1 MKTEPDG
8 IPEDNNKVKK
18 VFTTSFTP
26 SNISDLDKRF
36 FILYYSILVFIFANS
51 IGSYQNRK
59 ANSIILIIGLS
70 LSVFA
75 SVLSIIMI
83 LIEMHQTLKKHF
95 KTRIYSA
102 LYIITGT
109 VIVLTDPKVLSLLSQ
124 TNLSSA
130 SQCRFLLF
138 PYYLLG
144 SRYLIKS
151 RLFYFLV
158 SYLILV
164 ACFLLT
170 WSMSS
175 ILLHI
180 LSYSL
185 LSIFIY
191 SLSSEIKVHTEI
203 YDAIGSEEYSSFN
216 ILSPNTPLE
225 EILSEIHE
233 GIEKIMNISKST
245 PPTIQKIYRKLI
257 KLLKSIMD
265 KIQKTDNIY
274 QPRIDLVTKNMDEE
288 DKIYIEQECF
298 EKISLEVNR
307 FKRRQSEQKII
318 QRRPFEYGVSELSG
332 FLRQIGKEW
341 NFDSFFVAKCS
352 KTPAVIVGKYT
363 VKMYGLD
370 ELYKISDDVLDGFL
384 NELESKYLDNPY
396 HNSTHGADVM
406 CSFSFF
412 LTKSRL
418 SDSMTTLE
426 WLSGIVASLGH
437 DVGHPGKNNRFLIMT
452 SNEIAIQYNDI
463 SVLEM
468 MHSSIIFQIVSNQS
482 HNIFLN
488 LTVEKFMIVRKL
500 IIDMIL
506 ATDMS
511 KHFDLL
517 SYMRTKYNE
526 NSDFNNK
533 DIRADLFRLC
543 IKSADVGHAAK
554 NIELHEK
561 WCYLVIEEFFTQGDE
576 EKKRGLPVSMYCDR
590 DNTNIAKSQAGFIKN
605 IVLNLFT
612 TLNFILAS
620 DEIEATCINQLKQNE
635 AYWES
640 LGKQRNLSSIQKSHE
655 VKQKENILP
664 ILKRKSIRKGS
675 LPPVYKPNKY

>member
-8 IPEDNNKVKK
+8 SPEDNNKLRKA
-18 VFTTSFTP
+18 FTTSFTT

-51 IGSYQNRK
+51 IGSYQNKK
-59 ANSIILIIGLS
+59 ANSIILIIGIS

-83 LIEMHQTLKKHF
+83 LIEMHHTLKKKF
-95 KTRIYSA
+95 KTQIYA
-102 LYIITGT
+102 TLYIITGT
-109 VIVLTDPKVLSLLSQ
+109 VIILTDPKVLSLFSQ
-124 TNLSSA
+124 ANLSSS
-130 SQCRFLLF
+130 SQCIFLLF
-138 PYYLLG
+138 PYFLLG

-151 RLFYFLV
+151 RLFYFLT
-158 SYLILV
+158 SYTTLA
-164 ACFLLT
+164 ACFILT
-170 WSMSS
+170 WSSS
-175 ILLHI
+175 SVLLHI

-191 SLSSEIKVHTEI
+191 SLSSDIKAHTEI
-203 YDAIGSEEYSSFN
+203 YDPIGSEEVSSFN
-216 ILSPNTPLE
+216 IISPNTPLE

-265 KIQKTDNIY
+265 KIQKAGNIY
-274 QPRIDLVTKNMDEE
+274 HPRLDLVTKNMDEE

-298 EKISLEVNR
+298 EKISLEENKY
-307 FKRRQSEQKII
+307 KRRQSEQRMI

-370 ELYKISDDVLDGFL
+370 ELYKISDEVLDGFL

-426 WLSGIVASLGH
+426 WLSGIIASLGH
-437 DVGHPGKNNRFLIMT
+437 DLGHPGKNNRFLIMT
-452 SNEIAIQYNDI
+452 SNEIAVQYNDI

-468 MHSSIIFQIVSNQS
+468 MHSSLIFQIVANPN

-488 LTVEKFMIVRKL
+488 LTMEKFMTVRKL

-561 WCYLVIEEFFTQGDE
+561 WCCLVIEEFFSQGDE
-576 EKKRGLPVSMYCDR
+576 EKKQGLPVSMYCDR
-590 DNTNIAKSQAGFIKN
+590 DTTNIAKSQAGFIKN

-612 TLNFILAS
+612 TLNYILAS
-620 DEIEATCINQLKQNE
+620 DEIESTCINQLRQNE

-640 LGKQRNLSSIQKSHE
+640 LGKQRNLSSVHKSNE

-664 ILKRKSIRKGS
+664 ILRRKSLRKGS
-675 LPPVYKPNKY
+675 LPSVSKPNKY

>member
-1 MKTEPDG
+1 MQTEPDG
-8 IPEDNNKVKK
+8 IAEDNNKVGK
-18 VFTTSFTP
+18 VLTTSFTT
-26 SNISDLDKRF
+26 SNLPDLDKRF
-36 FILYYSILVFIFANS
+36 FILYYSILVFICANS
-51 IGSYQNRK
+51 IGSYRNRRT
-59 ANSIILIIGLS
+59 NSIILIIGLS
-70 LSVFA
+70 LSVFT
-75 SVLSIIMI
+75 SVLSITMI
-83 LIEMHQTLKKHF
+83 VIEMNHILKKKF
-95 KTRIYSA
+95 KDRIYTT
-102 LYIITGT
+102 LYTITGLVIIIT
-109 VIVLTDPKVLSLLSQ
+109 DPQVLSLLSQ
-124 TNLSSA
+124 TNLSS
-130 SQCRFLLF
+130 SSSSIFLLF
-138 PYYLLG
+138 PYFLLG

-151 RLFYFLV
+151 RLLYFLI
-158 SYLILV
+158 SYMVLV
-164 ACFLLT
+164 ACFILT

-185 LSIFIY
+185 LSIYTF
-191 SLSSEIKVHTEI
+191 SLSSDIKEFTEV
-203 YDAIGSEEYSSFN
+203 YDGIASEEVSSFK
-216 ILSPNTPLE
+216 ISSPNTPLE

-233 GIEKIMNISKST
+233 GIEKIMNISKTT
-245 PPTIQKIYRKLI
+245 PPTIQKIYHKLI

-274 QPRIDLVTKNMDEE
+274 QPRIELVTKNMDEE

-298 EKISLEVNR
+298 EKISLEANR

-318 QRRPFEYGVSELSG
+318 QRKPFEYGVSELSG

-370 ELYKISDDVLDGFL
+370 DLYKISDEVLDRFL
-384 NELESKYLDNPY
+384 QELESKYLDNPY

-406 CSFSFF
+406 CSFCFF

-452 SNEIAIQYNDI
+452 SNETAIQYNDI

-468 MHSSIIFQIVSNQS
+468 MHSSIIFQIISNPDC
-482 HNIFLN
+482 NIFSSLN
-488 LTVEKFMIVRKL
+488 LEKFMTVRKL
-500 IIDMIL
+500 VIDMVL

-517 SYMRTKYNE
+517 SFMRTKYNE

-533 DIRADLFRLC
+533 DIRADMFRLC

-561 WCYLVIEEFFTQGDE
+561 WCYLVIEEFFSQGDE

-590 DNTNIAKSQAGFIKN
+590 DTTNIAKSQAGFIKN
-605 IVLNLFT
+605 IVLSLFT

-620 DEIEATCINQLKQNE
+620 DEIETVCINQLRQNE

-640 LGKQRNLSSIQKSHE
+640 LGKQRNLSSVHKSNE

-664 ILKRKSIRKGS
+664 LLRRKSIRKGS